1 MNPKINTI
9 LDEIKELTLL
19 EAVGLVKEIEE
30 AFGVD
35 ASSFAAPVVVAAA
48 APIVEKEA
56 VEEQIAFDVILT
68 ETPKAESKM
77 NVVKLIRS
85 LTSLGMKEAKELADT
100 APKTIKQGVSK
111 EESESIKKELEAAG
125 AKVAIK

>member
-30 AFGVD
+30 AFCVD